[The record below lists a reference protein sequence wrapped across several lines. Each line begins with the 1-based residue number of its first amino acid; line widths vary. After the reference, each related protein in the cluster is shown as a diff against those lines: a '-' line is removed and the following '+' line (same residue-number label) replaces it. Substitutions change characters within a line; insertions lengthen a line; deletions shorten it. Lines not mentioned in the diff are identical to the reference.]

1 MSVEEN
7 VVLMR
12 RWFKEVWNEGR
23 VQTIYDLLAA
33 NSVAVGQD
41 QTGVVIRGPREFEVF
56 YQRIRGAFPDITTTI
71 EDNFGVDDKV
81 VVRWSAVM
89 THIGDQLGIP
99 ATNKRV
105 KVTGLTIAQIEN
117 GKIVRGWDNWDQ
129 LALMQQLGAAAVPDR
144 PAVPSKAAAHL

>member
-23 VQTIYDLLAA
+23 TQTIYDLMDE
-33 NSVAVGQD
+33 NGIAVGQD
-41 QTGVVIRGPREFEVF
+41 QPGVVIRGPREFEKFVN
-56 YQRIRGAFPDITTTI
+56 RIRGAFPDQKITL
-71 EDNFGVDDKV
+71 EDAFGSDDKV
-81 VVRWSAVM
+81 VIRWSAVM
-89 THIGDQLGIP
+89 THTGDQLGIP

-105 KVTGLTIAQIEN
+105 KVTGISIAQIEN

-129 LALMQQLGAAAVPDR
+129 LAMQQQLAMAAA
-144 PAVPSKAAAHL
+144 AQS